1 MVEVVPDD
9 ETGQLSVEALRQMAD
24 ERVRLIAITHVP
36 TNGGLVNPAAEIG
49 AVAREI
55 GALYL
60 LDACQSVGQMPIDV
74 NEIGCDLLSVTGRK
88 FLRGPRGTGLLY
100 VRHSILDQLEPPLLD
115 LHAAEWVAPNRYV
128 MRDDARR
135 FENWETNVAGKL
147 GLGAAIDYALDWGL
161 EPIWERVSSLA
172 ERLREALGALPGV
185 VVRDQG
191 VVRCGIVSFTVDGA
205 DPTALRDALR
215 AQNINVSVSPSEY
228 TLIDMQARGLPA
240 VVRASVHYY
249 NTEEEIVRFCDALA
263 SLLP

>member
-1 MVEVVPDD
+1 
-9 ETGQLSVEALRQMAD
+9 
-24 ERVRLIAITHVP
+24 
-36 TNGGLVNPAAEIG
+36 
-49 AVAREI
+49 
-55 GALYL
+55 
-60 LDACQSVGQMPIDV
+60 MPIDV
-74 NEIGCDLLSVTGRK
+74 DEIGCDLLSVTGRK

-115 LHAAEWVAPNRYV
+115 LHAAEWVAPDRYV

-172 ERLREALGALPGV
+172 DALREGLGDLSCV

-191 VVRCGIVSFTVDGA
+191 AVRCGIVSFTVDGA
-205 DPTALRDALR
+205 DLTALHDALR

-240 VVRASVHYY
+240 VARASVHYY
-249 NTEEEIVRFCDALA
+249 NTEDEVARFCEALA
-263 SLLP
+263 QLLP